1 MQIYI
6 VKVLYKEVRKMSEQT
21 LLEFYLEWLNKYL

>member
-6 VKVLYKEVRKMSEQT
+6 VKLLYKEVRRMSEQT
-21 LLEFYLEWLNKYL
+21 LLEYYVEWLKKYL

>member
-6 VKVLYKEVRKMSEQT
+6 VKVLYKEVRRMSEQT
-21 LLEFYLEWLNKYL
+21 LLEYYVEWLEKYL

>member
-1 MQIYI
+1 MYI

-21 LLEFYLEWLNKYL
+21 LLEFYVEWLNKYL

>member
-6 VKVLYKEVRKMSEQT
+6 VKLLYKEVRRMSEQT
-21 LLEFYLEWLNKYL
+21 VLEFYVEWLNKYM

>member
-6 VKVLYKEVRKMSEQT
+6 VKALYKEVRRMSEQT
-21 LLEFYLEWLNKYL
+21 VLEFYVEWLNKYM

>member
-6 VKVLYKEVRKMSEQT
+6 AKLLYKEVRRMSEQT
-21 LLEFYLEWLNKYL
+21 VLEFYVEWLNKYM

>member
-6 VKVLYKEVRKMSEQT
+6 VKLLYKEVRRMSEQT
-21 LLEFYLEWLNKYL
+21 LLEYYVEWLEKYL

>member
-6 VKVLYKEVRKMSEQT
+6 VKLLYKEVRRMSEQT
-21 LLEFYLEWLNKYL
+21 LSEYYIEWLEKYL